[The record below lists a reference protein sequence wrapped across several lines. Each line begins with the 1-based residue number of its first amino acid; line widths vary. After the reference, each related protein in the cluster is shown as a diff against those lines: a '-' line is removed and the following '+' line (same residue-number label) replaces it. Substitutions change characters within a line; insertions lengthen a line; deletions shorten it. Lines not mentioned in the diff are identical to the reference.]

1 MTPQT
6 NAHMTSKHATLE
18 ISADD
23 TSVYPDVANW
33 ADISGSANSVEP
45 GGGASMTGSAHSL
58 GNFHLPL
65 IGIGKREPAELTIK
79 VVYTEN
85 AAEATAL
92 LDAYAENQTLVWL
105 RHRPRGPAAG
115 AWEWAGRGYITER
128 AKPATDSESA
138 DVLLVEFPWFGREWD
153 LHGQATT

>member
-1 MTPQT
+1 MAQT
-6 NAHMTSKHATLE
+6 NEHMTSKHSTLE

-23 TSVYPDVANW
+23 TWVYDDVATW
-33 ADISGSANSVEP
+33 TDISGSANSVEP

-65 IGIGKREPAELTIK
+65 IGIGKREAAEVTVK

-92 LDAYAENQTLVWL
+92 LDGYAEAQTLVWL
-105 RHRPRGPAAG
+105 RHRPRGSAAG
-115 AWEWAGRGYITER
+115 AWEWVGRGYITER
-128 AKPATDSESA
+128 AKPATDAESA
-138 DVLLVEFPWFGREWD
+138 DILLVEFPWFGREWD
-153 LHGQATT
+153 VKGQATT

>member
-1 MTPQT
+1 MAQT
-6 NAHMTSKHATLE
+6 NEHMTSKHATLE

-23 TSVYPDVANW
+23 TWVYDDVATW
-33 ADISGSANSVEP
+33 TDISGSANSVEP
-45 GGGASMTGSAHSL
+45 GGGAHMTGSAHSL
-58 GNFHLPL
+58 GEFHLPL
-65 IGIGKREPAELTIK
+65 IGIGKVEPAEVTLK

-92 LDAYAENQTLVWL
+92 LDGYCEAQTLVWL
-105 RHRPRGPAAG
+105 RHRPRGNVAG

-128 AKPATDSESA
+128 AKANTDAESA
-138 DVLLVEFPWFGREWD
+138 DILLVEFPWFGREWD